1 MLSLNKYNEL
11 KIRKMTK
18 KPNSFLTD
26 KKFPF
31 CPGCGHGIS
40 IHALN
45 KALQELN
52 YGPKDVVV
60 VSDIGCSGLIDP
72 LFATH
77 TIHGLHGRSP
87 ALGLGVAM
95 ALSENKNKKV
105 IAFIGDGG
113 ATIGLQHILEA
124 ARRNIDMTLIVL
136 NNLLYGMTGGQ
147 ISGLSTQKY
156 KAILDFEQDIPPFDL
171 IELSHAS
178 GARFAVRVN
187 NTKKVKDT
195 LKKAIET
202 EGFSIVEAASLCPSY
217 GIKKMD
223 ELIEVIDDENILEH
237 DRPATILKDV
247 EKQSLIEKTPILKPN
262 FKANLTTRKGFLIA
276 GSAGGGA
283 QSVAKFL
290 AMAGIYA
297 GLETT
302 MKGEYPIT
310 VGTGFSVAEVIFDTK
325 KINYTGLPNP
335 DFILI
340 VSIDGLNK
348 VKSKLNTNS
357 TILMDEKLI
366 TDELLAQY
374 PNIIS
379 VSLTKN
385 FNKKSLALAAVAYV
399 LNKENIIPL
408 SALKQAVNNHRLK
421 NIFIE
426 VIDKITEL

>member
-1 MLSLNKYNEL
+1 
-11 KIRKMTK
+11 MTK
-18 KPNSFLTD
+18 NLKTTYLTD

-40 IHALN
+40 INALN

-52 YGPKDVVV
+52 YGPNDVIV

-95 ALSENKNKKV
+95 GVAQKQNKKV

-124 ARRNIDMTLIVL
+124 ARRNVDMTLIVL

-147 ISGLSTQKY
+147 ISGLSTQKF
-156 KAILDFEQDIPPFDL
+156 KEIIDFEKDVPPFDL
-171 IELSHAS
+171 IQLTHAS

-187 NTKKVKDT
+187 APNKIKDT

-217 GIKKMD
+217 GMKRMN
-223 ELIEVIDDENILEH
+223 ELMEVIEEENILEH
-237 DRPATILKDV
+237 DRPATKIVDQETTSLLEQTNIIEQKYDAGLK
-247 EKQSLIEKTPILKPN
+247 E
-262 FKANLTTRKGFLIA
+262 RKGILIA

-283 QSVAKFL
+283 QSVARFL
-290 AMAGIYA
+290 AMAGMYA
-297 GLETT
+297 GLDTT

-310 VGTGFSVAEVIFDTK
+310 VGTGFSVAEVIFDHQP
-325 KINYTGLPNP
+325 INYTGLDKP
-335 DFILI
+335 DYFVI
-340 VSIDGLNK
+340 VTEDGLNK
-348 VKSKLNTNS
+348 VKSKLHKEAK
-357 TILMDEKLI
+357 IYIDEKLV
-366 TDELLAQY
+366 TDELKSEF
-374 PNIIS
+374 PNVIS
-379 VSLTKN
+379 VP
-385 FNKKSLALAAVAYV
+385 FNKMANRKSTALAATTYV
-399 LNKENIIPL
+399 LDKEQILPID
-408 SALKQAVNNHRLK
+408 AFKEAVSTHRLK
-421 NIFIE
+421 DIFVD
-426 VIDKITEL
+426 VINKVVES